1 MFYGNSYFG
10 QDDLPDESSTGES
23 APVSPEVE
31 AQVEAEE
38 EIKAAIDGYLKSISP
53 EAVQALYGA
62 LAMVVSSNASKEE
75 KDEAYLL
82 YLTLR
87 TVQAYRKELSLT
99 RVLGEQEQPHS
110 DYTVADSEAEA
121 LKLGK
126 KLGIEME
133 VDQVLNDFSSAEE
146 VISLVPIYPVGDE
159 LKEIES
165 PSPGNDL
172 RAINQAQAILSVQNG
187 TLNNYKIKKDIPTW
201 IYFAVGGA
209 VLFGLTSLSKGR

>member
-10 QDDLPDESSTGES
+10 QDDLPANGES

-62 LAMVVSSNASKEE
+62 LAMIVSSNAPKEE
-75 KDEAYLL
+75 KDQAYLL

-87 TVQAYRKELSLT
+87 TIQAYRKELSLT

-110 DYTVADSEAEA
+110 DYEVADSEAEA
-121 LKLGK
+121 LKLGQK
-126 KLGIEME
+126 MGIGLE

-146 VISLVPIYPVGDE
+146 VISLVPIYPVSE
-159 LKEIES
+159 EPVKEIES

-172 RAINQAQAILSVQNG
+172 RAINQAQVVLSFRNGILES
-187 TLNNYKIKKDIPTW
+187 YEIKKDVPTW

-209 VLFGLTSLSKGR
+209 VLFGLASLTKKGK